1 MKTLQRYI
9 GSEIFRSV
17 LFVLLFFVALLAF
30 FDLMTEL
37 KSVGQGDY
45 RLPYAFMYVGL
56 GIPNYINQF
65 MPIAVLIGTI
75 LTLVQFAAR
84 SEFTIMRASSMSTV
98 MIGWTL
104 LKIGA
109 VYVVITFIFG
119 ELIAPIT
126 SEMADHLRAE
136 KLGGSGS
143 QQFRSGQWTK
153 DRIRS
158 NGVDGEVIGSRI
170 LNVQIV
176 KNTELTGIKA
186 YEFDREFHLA
196 TMISAARAEYQ
207 GGNVWRLIDVNE
219 TRFDNAVL
227 DPNVSS
233 QDISA
238 AAITVHLATKDLIS
252 EITPK
257 ILRESSSDPDNM
269 TAYRLALFS
278 AHLAENNQNTALYDI
293 SFWKKV
299 INPFANLVM
308 MALALPFAYLHTRAG
323 GTSLKAFIGI
333 MIGVS
338 FILMKNL
345 FSYMGLLNTWP
356 PFFIAILPSAIYL
369 AAAAGMLRWAER
381 R

>member
-17 LFVLLFFVALLAF
+17 LYVLLFFVALLAF

-37 KSVGQGDY
+37 KSVGLGDY
-45 RLPYAFMYVGL
+45 RMQYAFMYVGL

-104 LKIGA
+104 IKIGV
-109 VYVVITFIFG
+109 VYVLITFLFG
-119 ELIAPIT
+119 EVIAPVT
-126 SEMADHLRAE
+126 SEMADRLRAE
-136 KLGGSGS
+136 KLGTSGS

-153 DRIRS
+153 DLIKS
-158 NGVDGEVIGSRI
+158 KGVDGAVIGSRI
-170 LNVQIV
+170 LNVRDVRHGELKGIV
-176 KNTELTGIKA
+176 A
-186 YEFDREFHLA
+186 YEFDRDFHLV
-196 TMISAARAEYQ
+196 TMTTAARAEYQ
-207 GGNVWRLIDVNE
+207 GGNVWRLIDVTE
-219 TRFDNAVL
+219 TRFANAVL
-227 DPNVSS
+227 DVTVSS
-233 QDISA
+233 QDIA
-238 AAITVHLATKDLIS
+238 AATTNTHLASKDLVS
-252 EITPK
+252 EITPQ
-257 ILRESSSDPDNM
+257 ILRVSASDPDNM
-269 TAYRLALFS
+269 TAYRLAQYS
-278 AHLAENNQNTALYDI
+278 AHLAENSQSTALYDI
-293 SFWKKV
+293 AFWKKI

-338 FILMKNL
+338 FILIKNL
-345 FSYMGLLNTWP
+345 FSFMGLLNTWP
-356 PFFIAILPSAIYL
+356 PFFIAILPSALYLL
-369 AAAAGMLRWAER
+369 AAGVMLRWAER
-381 R
+381 H